1 MPKKSLKT
9 RKTKAHS
16 KSRARVQA
24 PEVVT
29 SKATSA
35 ELKRALVRRTKRQT
49 HTELIDNAV
58 PEAVRFQGVLGTYAA
73 SIKPSVLHGSHE
85 LSPFVLRLKPVLPSP
100 QVLLE
105 EAHHPNLRVNLLGQ
119 SLSESPRLASLPGV
133 GDLTLNQRD
142 IESQL
147 TDGIFAA
154 RGWSFLS
161 RPLNHSTTQSLNN
174 SINPPLHISLKKVQH
189 EALRYDTPT
198 LPRFSSDAFIP
209 QALPEDIFAYF
220 DFPEE
225 EEVRVEGYAAKMAQ
239 VPLDLDD
246 LEETIEPSPRAPR
259 SWLPLFPLPSFPPTH
274 SWQRVIASFVA
285 LSFLFVLPLHA
296 MNVVQDLRA
305 TRTELERTGEEAVS
319 LLSKGAQAALTR
331 DAATAGTEFKA
342 AGAHFQNAK
351 QTIDQIGAGT
361 ELLLSVLPVAQS
373 SFASGSALVEAGRE
387 LAIAGGRISE
397 GYIALETELSP
408 TPVSRLNILEAYL
421 LSTIP
426 HLESAKKAL
435 EEVNL
440 DAVPEQH
447 RETLVRVQS
456 SLPALIATIEEFES
470 FYTLAKHLLGAQGTK
485 RYLIVF
491 QNNTEIRP
499 TGGFIGSFA
508 EIKVRDGVIEHLNV
522 PGGGSYDLQGTLQE
536 NLRAPEPLQI
546 LSARWEF
553 QDGNWFPDFPTS
565 ARQLMQFYQDAGGPS
580 VDGVLAVNATFVSEL
595 IGLLGPIEME
605 DYGLTINEENFIF
618 EAQKIVEYEYDKEV
632 NAPKAFIGDL
642 APKLVEKAIEKTSED
657 FLATLDFLNA
667 GLSKKDLQ
675 LYLSD
680 ETLERE
686 IIDRGWGGEMKWTE
700 GDFLMVV
707 DTNLGGGKTDG
718 VIEQQVNVQVDISQD
733 GTITNTVT
741 ISRTHYGIQG
751 LLFTGVN
758 NVDYVRVYV
767 PKGST
772 LLEASGFSIP
782 DQSLFDI
789 PDKDW
794 TIDDDLAYGLLTA
807 SIDPTSGTM
816 ISEEH
821 GKAVFG
827 NWVQT
832 MPGSTSTVTWRYTLP
847 FKLETLEQESGM
859 LASLKS
865 LIGLPQTDQY
875 SLLVQK
881 QPGVLDR
888 TTHVHVNLPDG
899 LNPLWSSHDLNQPD
913 IQNDTDVLFAILF
926 ESL

>member
-1 MPKKSLKT
+1 MPKKPLKT

-16 KSRARVQA
+16 KSRARVA
-24 PEVVT
+24 TPKVVT
-29 SKATSA
+29 SQASSA

-49 HTELIDNAV
+49 HTELVDHAV
-58 PEAVRFQGVLGTYAA
+58 PEAVLFQGMLGSYST
-73 SIKPSVLHGSHE
+73 SNKPSVLHGSHE
-85 LSPFVLRLKPVLPSP
+85 RSPFVLQLKPALPSP
-100 QVLLE
+100 NTLLE
-105 EAHHPNLRVNLLGQ
+105 EAHLPTLRVNLLWRQ
-119 SLSESPRLASLPGV
+119 HAPEVIRPDVAPLA
-133 GDLTLNQRD
+133 GDLTLNEHN

-154 RGWSFLS
+154 RGWSTFS
-161 RPLNHSTTQSLNN
+161 RPLTAPLSSL
-174 SINPPLHISLKKVQH
+174 PPLHISLPKTHH

-209 QALPEDIFAYF
+209 QTLPEDIFAYF

-225 EEVRVEGYAAKMAQ
+225 EEVEQVTQIAEVAQ

-246 LEETIEPSPRAPR
+246 LEETIDHSPRR
-259 SWLPLFPLPSFPPTH
+259 TWSWFPPLHLPTFAPTH
-274 SWQRVIASFVA
+274 SWQRAIASFVA

-296 MNVVQDLRA
+296 MNVVQDLRV
-305 TRTELERTGEEAVS
+305 TKTELSRSGEEAVS
-319 LLSKGAQAALTR
+319 LLSQGAQAALIR
-331 DAATAGTEFKA
+331 DVATAGTDFKA

-361 ELLLSVLPVAQS
+361 ELLLSVLPVTQS
-373 SFASGSALVEAGRE
+373 SYSSGAALVEAGQE

-397 GYIALETELSP
+397 GYLAMETEISP

-421 LSTIP
+421 VSTVP
-426 HLESAKKAL
+426 HLEAAKEAL
-435 EEVNL
+435 SKVNL

-447 RETLVRVQS
+447 RETLAQVES
-456 SLPALIATIEEFES
+456 NLPALIATIEEFET
-470 FYTLAKHLLGAQGTK
+470 FYTLAKQLLGTEGTK

-508 EIKVRDGVIEHLNV
+508 EVKVRDGVIEHLNV

-618 EAQKIVEYEYDKEV
+618 EAQKVVEYEYDKEA
-632 NAPKAFIGDL
+632 NTPKAFIGDL
-642 APKLVEKAIEKTSED
+642 APKLVEQAIEKTSED
-657 FLATLDFLNA
+657 FLATLDFLNT
-667 GLSKKDLQ
+667 GLSQKDLQ

-680 ETLERE
+680 EALERE
-686 IIDRGWGGEMKWTE
+686 IIDRGWGGEMKWTD
-700 GDFLMVV
+700 GDYLMVV

-718 VIEQQVNVQVDISQD
+718 VIEQDVNVQVDISDD
-733 GTITNTVT
+733 GTITNTLT

-758 NVDYVRVYV
+758 NVDYLRVYV

-772 LLEASGFSIP
+772 LLEATGFSIP
-782 DQSLFDI
+782 DQSLFNI
-789 PDKDW
+789 PDDDW
-794 TIDDDLAYGLLTA
+794 TIDDDLAYGLLTTN
-807 SIDPTSGTM
+807 IDPVSGTAV
-816 ISEEH
+816 SEEH

-832 MPGSTSTVTWRYTLP
+832 KPGTTSTVTFRYTLP
-847 FKLETLEQESGM
+847 FKLETLEGGSGVI
-859 LASLKS
+859 ASLKS

-875 SLLVQK
+875 SLLIQK

-888 TTHVHVNLPDG
+888 NTHIQVHVPDD
-899 LNPLWSSHDLNQPD
+899 LSPLWSSHDLTQTE
-913 IQNDTDVLFAILF
+913 IQSDTDALFAILF

>member
-1 MPKKSLKT
+1 M
-9 RKTKAHS
+9 
-16 KSRARVQA
+16 
-24 PEVVT
+24 VT
-29 SKATSA
+29 SQTSST
-35 ELKRALVRRTKRQT
+35 ELKRALLRRTKRQT
-49 HTELIDNAV
+49 HTELIDHAV
-58 PEAVRFQGVLGTYAA
+58 PEAVLFQGILGNYA
-73 SIKPSVLHGSHE
+73 SSNKPSVLHGSHE
-85 LSPFVLRLKPVLPSP
+85 RSPFVLQLKPVLPSP
-100 QVLLE
+100 NTLLE
-105 EAHHPNLRVNLLGQ
+105 EAHLPNLRVNLLWRQ
-119 SLSESPRLASLPGV
+119 HAPEVMRSAPVPLA
-133 GDLTLNQRD
+133 GDLTLDDHN

-154 RGWSFLS
+154 RGWSVFS
-161 RPLNHSTTQSLNN
+161 RPLTDPLLAL
-174 SINPPLHISLKKVQH
+174 PPLHIPLSKTHH

-209 QALPEDIFAYF
+209 QTLPEDIFAYF
-220 DFPEE
+220 DFPDE
-225 EEVRVEGYAAKMAQ
+225 EEVREVAQMTEMAQ

-246 LEETIEPSPRAPR
+246 LEETVNPSPRTTW
-259 SWLPLFPLPSFPPTH
+259 SWLPPFQLPAFPASH
-274 SWQRVIASFVA
+274 SWQRAIASFVA

-296 MNVVQDLRA
+296 MNVVQDLRV
-305 TRTELERTGEEAVS
+305 TKTELTRTGEEAVS
-319 LLSKGAQAALTR
+319 LLSQGAQAALTR
-331 DAATAGTEFKA
+331 DVATAGTDFKA

-351 QTIDQIGAGT
+351 HTIDQIGAGT
-361 ELLLSVLPVAQS
+361 ELLLSVLPVTQS
-373 SFASGSALVEAGRE
+373 SYSSGAALVEAGHE

-397 GYIALETELSP
+397 GYLAMETEISP

-421 LSTIP
+421 VSTVP
-426 HLESAKKAL
+426 HLVVAQEAL
-435 EEVNL
+435 GEVNL
-440 DAVPEQH
+440 EAVPEQH
-447 RETLVRVQS
+447 RETLTRVQS
-456 SLPALIATIEEFES
+456 GLPALITTIEEFET
-470 FYTLAKHLLGAQGTK
+470 FYTLAKQLLGAQGTK

-508 EIKVRDGVIEHLNV
+508 EVKVRDGIIEHLNV

-618 EAQKIVEYEYDKEV
+618 EAQKVVEYEYDKEA
-632 NAPKAFIGDL
+632 NTPKAFIGDL
-642 APKLVEKAIEKTSED
+642 APKLVERAIEKTSED

-667 GLSKKDLQ
+667 GLSQKDLQ

-686 IIDRGWGGEMKWTE
+686 IIDRGGGGEMKWTE
-700 GDFLMVV
+700 GDYLMVV

-718 VIEQQVNVQVDISQD
+718 VIEQDVDVQVDISQD
-733 GTITNTVT
+733 GTITNTLT

-758 NVDYVRVYV
+758 NVDYLRVYV

-772 LLEASGFSIP
+772 LLEATGFSIP
-782 DQSLFDI
+782 DQSLFNI
-789 PDKDW
+789 PDEDW
-794 TIDDDLAYGLLTA
+794 TIDDDLAYGLLTTN
-807 SIDPTSGTM
+807 IDPLSGTAV
-816 ISEEH
+816 SEEH

-832 MPGSTSTVTWRYTLP
+832 KPGTTSTVTFRYILP
-847 FKLETLEQESGM
+847 FKLTTLEGGSGVM
-859 LASLKS
+859 ASLKT

-881 QPGVLDR
+881 QSGILDR
-888 TTHVHVNLPDG
+888 TTRIHVNLPDT
-899 LNPLWSSHDLNQPD
+899 LSPLWSSHDLTQTE
-913 IQNDTDVLFAILF
+913 IQSDTDALFAILF